1 MKSADLNLNSEVLK
15 ALEAIFTAVG
25 EALIEQKISPTPALR
40 KAHKQAFI
48 ALCKAR
54 SNSKEPLQR
63 G

>member
-1 MKSADLNLNSEVLK
+1 MKSADLKLNSEVLK

>member
-1 MKSADLNLNSEVLK
+1 MKSAYLILNTELLK

-40 KAHKQAFI
+40 KAHKQAFV

-54 SNSKEPLQR
+54 HANKEPRQR
-63 G
+63 A

>member
-1 MKSADLNLNSEVLK
+1 MKSANLNLNAEVLK

-40 KAHKQAFI
+40 KAHKQAFV

-54 SNSKEPLQR
+54 SNSEKRRQR
-63 G
+63 M